1 MNLDRK
7 HREKILDRVS
17 RLVETKYF
25 DPDFDPATWRQQL
38 DERREAILGSATA
51 EAFEQGVHDLVS
63 TLGTSHT
70 AFFHRNLRPVPSRQA
85 ICATLIQEETPD
97 GPRWMF
103 ADVQEEGAADLVG
116 IRPGDLLLSL
126 NGKELST
133 DKPPQFQVG
142 DGLKLGL
149 GRLDGNYTEIQIE
162 VPTPKSSK
170 RPFSLPRPVVHR
182 KLDAQ
187 TGYLKVNMFPGLVG
201 IDVSR
206 DIDRAVASFRDC
218 DRLVIDLRGNSGGGV
233 GCLRLM
239 SYLTP
244 DRIPVGYS
252 LTRKRAK
259 NGYEREQLT
268 RFSGIPSSKWQLPL
282 LALRYAFVD
291 HSIVLVTEGLGAQP
305 FHGRIAILVNQHSAS
320 AAEMAAAFAQEN
332 NLARIVGVKTPGRL
346 VGSRP
351 FKLPEGYFLVLPVGA
366 YVTWDGQ
373 RLEGAGVKPD
383 VEVQLSREL
392 LADAEDAQLS
402 RALQELGA
410 I

>member
-1 MNLDRK
+1 MSLDGK

-25 DPDFDPATWRQQL
+25 DPDFDPAGWR
-38 DERREAILGSATA
+38 ERLEGHREGILGAASD

-70 AFFHRNLRPVPSRQA
+70 AFFHRNLRPVPARQA
-85 ICATLIQEETPD
+85 ICATLNREKMSD

-103 ADVQEEGAADLVG
+103 ADVQEEGAADLAG
-116 IRPGDLLLSL
+116 IRPGDLLLAL
-126 NGKELST
+126 NGKGLST
-133 DKPPQFQVG
+133 EKPPQFRVG

-149 GRLDGNYTEIQIE
+149 RRLDCSDAEIEIN
-162 VPTPKSSK
+162 VPKPKSSN
-170 RPFSLPRPVVHR
+170 RPFSLPQSVVHR
-182 KLDAQ
+182 KLDTR

-206 DIDRAVASFRDC
+206 DIDQAVASFQDC
-218 DRLVIDLRGNSGGGV
+218 NRIVIDLRGNSGGGI

-244 DRIPVGYS
+244 DRVPVGYS
-252 LTRKRAK
+252 LTRARARR
-259 NGYEREQLT
+259 GYEREQLT
-268 RFSGIPSSKWQLPL
+268 RFSGIPASKWQLPL

-320 AAEMAAAFAQEN
+320 AAEMVAAFAQQN
-332 NLARIVGVKTPGRL
+332 KLGRIVGVKTPGRL

-366 YVTWDGQ
+366 YFTWEGQ
-373 RLEGAGVKPD
+373 RLEGVGVTPD
-383 VEVQLSREL
+383 VDVDLSRMRLVEGT
-392 LADAEDAQLS
+392 DSQIR
-402 RALQELGA
+402 RALEVLGSE
-410 I
+410 